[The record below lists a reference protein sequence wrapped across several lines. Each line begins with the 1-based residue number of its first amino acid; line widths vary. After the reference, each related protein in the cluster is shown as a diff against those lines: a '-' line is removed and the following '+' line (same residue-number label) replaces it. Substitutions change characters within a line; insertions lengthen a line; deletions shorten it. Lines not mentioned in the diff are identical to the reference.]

1 MTVERPRIGVLGS
14 ARIEPPDPRHAA
26 AVDVGRQLGDGG
38 FDVLTGGYGG
48 LMGAVSEGAAGTG
61 VRVLGLPMRG
71 WTDLSVNRWVTDTV
85 VADDFFD
92 RLRELSRCA
101 ALVALDGG
109 VGTMAEVAVT
119 WANLQTDADVTPP
132 VLLVGSMWESLLP
145 SLRQILVVDDRD
157 LAILRMVGDPAD
169 LVAEIRRALRER
181 PEEGRRRG

>member
-26 AVDVGRQLGDGG
+26 AVDIGRQLGNAG

-48 LMGAVSEGAAGTG
+48 LMGAVSEGAAGTR
-61 VRVLGLPMRG
+61 VRVFGLPMRG
-71 WTDLSVNRWVTDTV
+71 WTDLNVNRWVTDAI

-109 VGTMAEVAVT
+109 VGTLAEVAVT
-119 WANLQTDADVTPP
+119 WANLQTDAEVTPP
-132 VLLVGSMWESLLP
+132 LLLVGSMWERLLP
-145 SLRQILVVDDRD
+145 TLHQRLVVDDND
-157 LAILRMVGDPAD
+157 MAILRVVGNPAD
-169 LVAEIRRALRER
+169 LVVEIGRALAER
-181 PEEGRRRG
+181 PEAGRPRG